1 MYYNHFDRRLVPVC
15 PVRSKM
21 QELRRTERN
30 FIHVKHSIGKR
41 KQLSFQSILIRP
53 LYDFLA
59 LRTLSK
65 KSATIHENLSLGE
78 ENNFWG
84 LLKAFKSNHTELWE
98 TLNMEGRVSS
108 NSPVQ
113 FYLAQFTLYTTA
125 ATEHTTACYST
136 EIIDAMALIS
146 INKIVVLYA
155 LSSVFARIWLAFVFF
170 HILYCWNRRLG
181 RFFNAATSYIPT
193 SVVIFWRKPPEKKN
207 CEVHVRFGYSGSFFI
222 RDCSKR

>member
-65 KSATIHENLSLGE
+65 QSAIIHENLSLGE

-84 LLKAFKSNHTELWE
+84 LLKAFTKQPYGIMRDVKYGRSGQFKLSCPVLSGTIYFIYYCCYGTYHCMLFHRNHRR
-98 TLNMEGRVSS
+98 NG
-108 NSPVQ
+108 
-113 FYLAQFTLYTTA
+113 
-125 ATEHTTACYST
+125 
-136 EIIDAMALIS
+136 IDI
-146 INKIVVLYA
+146 
-155 LSSVFARIWLAFVFF
+155 
-170 HILYCWNRRLG
+170 HQ
-181 RFFNAATSYIPT
+181 
-193 SVVIFWRKPPEKKN
+193 
-207 CEVHVRFGYSGSFFI
+207 
-222 RDCSKR
+222 